1 MSLGT
6 ILLINFMI
14 ALRAGF
20 LPGTFLVA
28 SSSAYVGKRPRGQL
42 VQNKGTK

>member
-20 LPGTFLVA
+20 PPGTF
-28 SSSAYVGKRPRGQL
+28 SGRQL
-42 VQNKGTK
+42 FNTRRKAPSWAARAE